1 MDKNKPESGSAARK
15 LPCAFFIIASY
26 VFTSLSWYGGYS
38 DVVRQ
43 LSSISR
49 YMAWATAAII
59 LFSHLSGKFSKASP
73 SPSSVKKKKSVNKL
87 FKRLKQKISKTDVDS
102 LLDQEEDGSS
112 PADDDSSLGGAFS
125 VDTDTSTKKNKR
137 FIRLKML
144 YVIVQIF
151 LLIVFVSSS
160 VMSYSLPTKGSNVN
174 YSFLHIAIFA
184 TFAIASFSLQ
194 KWIETKD
201 GGDGDKTSLSYFAV
215 FGALCTISALFVAL
229 QVVLS
234 IECVYM
240 LLWVYRIVSIYLVA
254 MTAFRIITSIIKNDE
269 LMDFDYTI
277 YVPFIT
283 KYQKENIFGVLEK
296 TTGLSLKSL
305 WSIKYI
311 AELIPGAVIGVVF
324 LLLLSTCMYK
334 VEPYQQAALY
344 RFGAFSEN
352 SIKSNGVHLKLPWPI
367 DKVEIYDVDR
377 VKSMTIGY
385 EETVATDYLW
395 TRSHGGEEYK
405 LLMGNGNEL
414 VSVNIKLAY
423 RIDSLHSFVTK
434 ATEPESIISAK
445 AYEIIMNKTITTTID
460 RFLSVDRSSLS
471 EQIKKDLNDFC
482 SNESLGIT
490 INEVIIESVH
500 PPIEIAQVYQEV
512 VSAEIKKETIITNA
526 QASALQAISAA
537 EKNAKTEIID
547 AGSNQSHKTA
557 TAISDMAVFNAAF
570 EAYKVSP
577 EAFRL
582 NKYLTTYEKII
593 SDNKIYVFTPNVSS
607 DLSRYIINS
616 SSGKEDMTIIENLED

>member
-1 MDKNKPESGSAARK
+1 MDKKEKNKPESGSAARK
-15 LPCAFFIIASY
+15 IPCAFFIIASY

-59 LFSHLSGKFSKASP
+59 LFSHLSAKLSKAGS
-73 SPSSVKKKKSVNKL
+73 SPSSVKKKTSMNKP
-87 FKRLKQKISKTDVDS
+87 FKRLKEKMSKTDMDS
-102 LLDQEEDGSS
+102 LLDQEEDVESFTDSGSS
-112 PADDDSSLGGAFS
+112 VDMEMPA
-125 VDTDTSTKKNKR
+125 KKNKR
-137 FIRLKML
+137 LLRLKVL
-144 YVIVQIF
+144 YVMAQVL
-151 LLIVFVSSS
+151 LLIVFLSSS
-160 VMSYSLPTKGSNVN
+160 VMSYSLPTGGDNVN
-174 YSFLHIAIFA
+174 YGFLHIAIFA

-194 KWIETKD
+194 KWIETNES
-201 GGDGDKTSLSYFAV
+201 GDGDKTSVSYFAL

-234 IECVYM
+234 IESVYM

-254 MTAFRIITSIIKNDE
+254 MTAFKIVTSIIKNDE
-269 LMDFDYTI
+269 QIDFGYTI
-277 YVPFIT
+277 YVPFVT

-311 AELIPGAVIGVVF
+311 TELIPGAVLGVA
-324 LLLLSTCMYK
+324 LLLLFSTCIYK

-352 SIKSNGVHLKLPWPI
+352 SIKANGVHFKLPWPI

-377 VKSMTIGY
+377 VKSMTVGY
-385 EETVATDYLW
+385 EETVETDYLW

-423 RIDSLHSFVTK
+423 RIDALHSYITT
-434 ATEPESIISAK
+434 ASEPENIISAK
-445 AYEIIMNKTITTTID
+445 AYEIIMSKTITTTID

-471 EQIKKDLNDFC
+471 EQIKKELNGFC
-482 SNESLGIT
+482 SDEKLGII

-500 PPIEIAQVYQEV
+500 PPIEIAKVYQDV
-512 VSAEIKKETIITNA
+512 VSAGIKKETIITNA
-526 QASALQAISAA
+526 QASALQAISVA
-537 EKNAKTEIID
+537 EKDAQTAIID
-547 AGSNQSHKTA
+547 AGSNQNHKTA
-557 TAISDMAVFNAAF
+557 AAISDMAVFRAAF

-577 EAFRL
+577 KAFKI

-593 SDNKIYVFTPNVSS
+593 SGNKIYVFTPNVST

-616 SSGKEDMTIIENLED
+616 SSGKEDVTMIENLED